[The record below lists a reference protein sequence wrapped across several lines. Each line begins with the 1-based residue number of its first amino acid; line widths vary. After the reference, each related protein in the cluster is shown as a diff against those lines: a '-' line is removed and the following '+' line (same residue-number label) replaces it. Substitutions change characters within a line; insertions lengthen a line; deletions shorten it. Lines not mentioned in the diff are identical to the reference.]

1 MGTLMNSCQF
11 KDFFPDWK
19 PIISAGLVIGSML
32 AQGRVIQ
39 WIGGVTKEGVLFSSL
54 VNSLGLLGVIQ
65 LTRYYRIESKVCH
78 AVNGLFSLAIRS
90 YTPISR
96 LPSPEPPPPLPL
108 SQEPLQSLQPPL
120 PLPPQPPTKWEKLQN
135 EMRKPLYPQQ
145 FLTRVPKDPD
155 TGKIKSNLL
164 RDSGDNFK
172 GIYDS
177 ITLLQDIKLESDF
190 LAKGLYDIYDIQ
202 FQNLALRLTNSLSQ
216 EELFSLQW
224 KGLFPALAY
233 RARGV
238 AISSRIDLD
247 WSGKSIVTDQA
258 KMDLKEAEIQTYYNS
273 FVICNPN
280 IEEIPIPPPLFTEPV
295 KIKVVNKTTTAE
307 LLDLLDD
314 PLNDPNEISSL
325 ILANRIMM
333 GGGHQK
339 IKGSQEETTGGDSGL
354 FAILSTKCE
363 FTTDG
368 WESGRAVYQTGY
380 ALPPGGVSYCNTRL
394 LDGTNGGKG
403 RECSYLISGFADFR
417 PHYPHSELEEYS
429 EGGKLK
435 IDDSYLKRIKLEMIN
450 TLRFAIYNK
459 KPRLILGASG
469 CGAFHHDVEVE
480 AQAWKE
486 VLYDYRYYF
495 KEIIFAIFHHTTEP
509 VFRRI
514 LDPLN

>member
-1 MGTLMNSCQF
+1 MNSCQF

-19 PIISAGLVIGSML
+19 PLISAGLVIGSIL
-32 AQGRVIQ
+32 AQGRVVQ

-54 VNSLGLLGVIQ
+54 VNSLGLLGAMQ
-65 LTRYYRIESKVCH
+65 LNRYYRIETKLYH
-78 AVNGLFSLAIRS
+78 TINGLFSLAIGS
-90 YTPISR
+90 LTPISR
-96 LPSPEPPPPLPL
+96 LPSPEP
-108 SQEPLQSLQPPL
+108 LQPLQPPL
-120 PLPPQPPTKWEKLQN
+120 PPQPSRKWEKLQN

-164 RDSGDNFK
+164 RDSGDKFK

-216 EELFSLQW
+216 EELFSLQS
-224 KGLFPALAY
+224 KGLFSILAY

-247 WSGKSIVTDQA
+247 WSGKSIATDQA
-258 KMDLKEAEIQTYYNS
+258 KMNLKENEIQTYYNS

-280 IEEIPIPPPLFTEPV
+280 IQEIPIPPPLFTEPV
-295 KIKVVNKTTTAE
+295 KIKVINKTTTAA
-307 LLDLLDD
+307 LIDLLND
-314 PLNDPNEISSL
+314 PLSDPNEISSL
-325 ILANRIMM
+325 ICANRVMM

-368 WESGRAVYQTGY
+368 REDGRAVYQTGY

-394 LDGTNGGKG
+394 LDGTNEGKG

-417 PHYPHSELEEYS
+417 YNYPHSELEEYS

-435 IDDSYLKRIKLEMIN
+435 IDDSYRKRIKLEMIN

-459 KPRLILGASG
+459 KTRLILGGSG
-469 CGAFHHDVEVE
+469 CGAFHHDVDTEGE
-480 AQAWKE
+480 AWKE
-486 VLYDYRYYF
+486 VLHEYRYYF
-495 KEIIFAIFHHTTEP
+495 KEIIFAIFHDKTEP
-509 VFRRI
+509 VFHKI
-514 LDPLN
+514 LDP